1 MKFNIGDRVRFLSTS
16 GGGIV
21 SKILSPSKVNVTI
34 DDGFDIPTSTSDLVK
49 IEATQGAASRFFE
62 EDRRKINQ
70 PSKPGLKAESTQKPG
85 KGKDSHI
92 VDASQAD
99 TTRETEMALND
110 DRILPL
116 AAGYRRAANP
126 PGVYLAFV
134 PQDQRWLI
142 TGNVDVMLVNFTDHD
157 VLYSWFIRTLK
168 GGWRGV
174 DYGSVPPLAMVHV
187 ESVQR
192 DRISLWG
199 DGIVQLMI
207 HPDKPKEIFN
217 PANVEYKVPSVKL
230 LHEDTFRD
238 YHFVEGRSFVYE
250 LVSLESLSLMRK
262 AGEPVEKYTAPV
274 EPEPVKAKPAEA
286 ESYITRHRTAAREAI
301 VDLHIESMVEDHK
314 ELDPTEMLSLQLSY
328 FVKCLDSAI
337 ADNYYKVTFIHGIG
351 AGVLRNAIRER
362 LREYSQ
368 VYFQPAP
375 ANRFGTGAIDVMI
388 THQKGLEVNG

>member
-1 MKFNIGDRVRFLSTS
+1 LRV
-16 GGGIV
+16 
-21 SKILSPSKVNVTI
+21 
-34 DDGFDIPTSTSDLVK
+34 
-49 IEATQGAASRFFE
+49 
-62 EDRRKINQ
+62 INQ
-70 PSKPGLKAESTQKPG
+70 PLKPGVKPVSPQKPANR
-85 KGKDSHI
+85 K
-92 VDASQAD
+92 
-99 TTRETEMALND
+99 ETPVSSVPLPVVANEQEPVVAD

-126 PGVYLAFV
+126 PGVYLAFI

-174 DYGSVPPLAMVHV
+174 DYGSVPPLAMVHI

-192 DRISLWG
+192 DRMSLWG

-207 HPDKPKEIFN
+207 HPDKPREIYN
-217 PANVEYKVPSVKL
+217 PVNVEYKVPSVKL

-250 LVSLESLSLMRK
+250 LVRLDSMSTVHK
-262 AGEPVEKYTAPV
+262 AGEPVEKYSAPA
-274 EPEPVKAKPAEA
+274 EPEPIKAKQAEA
-286 ESYITRHRTAAREAI
+286 ESYITRHRTTTREAI

-328 FVKCLDSAI
+328 FAKCLESAI

-362 LREYSQ
+362 LKEYPQ

-375 ANRFGTGAIDVMI
+375 ANKFGTGAIDVMI
-388 THQKGLEVNG
+388 THQKEL